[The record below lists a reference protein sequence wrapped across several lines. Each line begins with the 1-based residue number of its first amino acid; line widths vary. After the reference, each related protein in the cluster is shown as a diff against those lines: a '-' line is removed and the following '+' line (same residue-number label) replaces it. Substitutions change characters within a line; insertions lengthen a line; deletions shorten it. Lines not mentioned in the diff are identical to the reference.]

1 MRGPA
6 IRLTA
11 KTSRVRRLPL
21 TGSPRLTAGL
31 VALMLAVILPMT
43 GCDPSRTTTTSEPR
57 SGAVSLSE
65 ADVGDTLPLGAGVA
79 VTLVSAESTV
89 PLGVSVDPVPGE
101 MWLVL
106 EVANS
111 TDETITVPSRPYRP
125 MVLDPNGARLK
136 VRRLSASLRGGGGG
150 WGPATGSLGE
160 PYLSPGGVMRVAVA
174 VEDASPDRAGRP
186 LTVRYAPFLRHGA
199 EFVVW

>member
-1 MRGPA
+1 MRGAA
-6 IRLTA
+6 IRPSA
-11 KTSRVRRLPL
+11 NTSRVIRLPL
-21 TGSPRLTAGL
+21 AGSPRLTAGL
-31 VALMLAVILPMT
+31 VALMLVVIFPMT
-43 GCDPSRTTTTSEPR
+43 GCNPSLTTTSAPR

-79 VTLVSAESTV
+79 VTLVSAESSV
-89 PLGVSVDPVPGE
+89 PPGVSADPMPGE

-125 MVLDPNGARLK
+125 MVLDPNGARLR
-136 VRRLSASLRGGGGG
+136 VRMLSASLRGGGGG
-150 WGPATGSLGE
+150 WGPAAGSLGE

-174 VEDASPDRAGRP
+174 VEDASPEKAGRP

-199 EFVVW
+199 EFVVR